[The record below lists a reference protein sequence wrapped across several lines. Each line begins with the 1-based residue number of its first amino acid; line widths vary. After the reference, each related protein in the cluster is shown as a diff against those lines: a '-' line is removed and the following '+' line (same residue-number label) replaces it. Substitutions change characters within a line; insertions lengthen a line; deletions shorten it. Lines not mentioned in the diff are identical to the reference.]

1 MHDVCC
7 GENAISMVM
16 RDDIHGVNV
25 GKINIFAIVAL
36 AERFAVNALCVIIP
50 GFLR

>member
-16 RDDIHGVNV
+16 RCDIHGVHVWEMNV
-25 GKINIFAIVAL
+25 FAIVAL
-36 AERFAVNALCVIIP
+36 VVRLAINELSLIIP